1 MRSYNGQAI
10 ANTIAPSADYPTGR
24 AQNET
29 TPGVSG
35 DGTPLLEDVGG
46 SGDLYQAAMELIRRA
61 GITLSETPEKKEDSD
76 VNKSM
81 DKLYFSR
88 TMLTVQNGAVI
99 EEIGADLN
107 YAFAEGAFLGP
118 TNSRQFTLNITDSGN
133 YIVEA
138 TLSDFTPFTTD
149 DAGTSWYITIVRSEH
164 NSTSGYFE
172 NNTLG
177 NIITTTGT
185 VPTAVTTAAQ
195 VPASF
200 ILNIYKIET
209 SSLM

>member
-1 MRSYNGQAI
+1 MRTYDGQGI

-35 DGTPLLEDVGG
+35 DGTPFVEDVSGG
-46 SGDLYQAAMELIRRA
+46 GDLYQAMTELIRRA
-61 GITLSETPEKKEDSD
+61 GITLTEAPEKKEDSD
-76 VNKSM
+76 INRSLN
-81 DKLYFSR
+81 KLYFPR
-88 TMLTVQNGAVI
+88 TMLTVQNGVVI
-99 EEIGADLN
+99 EEIGTDLN
-107 YAFAEGAFLGP
+107 YTFAEGAFLGA
-118 TNSRQFTLNITDSGN
+118 TNSRQFTLNITDAGN

-149 DAGTSWYITIVRSEH
+149 DAGTSFYITIVRSEH
-164 NSTSGYFE
+164 NSVSGYFE

-185 VPTAVTTAAQ
+185 VPTAVSTAAQ

-200 ILNIYKIET
+200 ILNVYKVDAD
-209 SSLM
+209 SLM